1 MVSFTELIL
10 TVLLEATTF
19 AIILICYMQFELQHY
34 VTRLTEKQVSKII
47 KIFFSGLSP
56 VAVNAVKQIFIS
68 KGDSMKLP
76 VKKTQVNMFEIK
88 PFVKLFIAVVAV
100 NILSILLLFVLHR
113 DVFVIT
119 MIKGFTVAIAL
130 VICYYIYSNVIISSS
145 YLINPNDIFDILDKQ
160 FSFNDTIGKYGFSK

>member
-1 MVSFTELIL
+1 MIL
-10 TVLLEATTF
+10 TVLLETTTF
-19 AIILICYMQFELQHY
+19 AIILICYMHFELQHY

-47 KIFFSGLSP
+47 NIFFSGLSP
-56 VAVNAVKQIFIS
+56 VAVNAVKQVFIS

-76 VKKTQVNMFEIK
+76 VEKTQVNMFEIK

-100 NILSILLLFVLHR
+100 NVIAIILLFVFHK
-113 DVFVIT
+113 DIFIIT

-130 VICYYIYSNVIISSS
+130 VICYWIYSNIIIGKS

-160 FSFNDTIGKYGFSK
+160 FNFNDIIGKYGFSK